1 MRRIA
6 GDHTDFP
13 LRALL
18 NSLNI
23 FTLWYLM
30 LVASGLV
37 SLFEMK
43 RWKAAFAVSI
53 VWGLSQLV
61 SIASLSFLR
70 NALHLLL

>member
-1 MRRIA
+1 
-6 GDHTDFP
+6 
-13 LRALL
+13 
-18 NSLNI
+18 
-23 FTLWYLM
+23 M

-43 RWKAAFAVSI
+43 RWKAVAAVSI

>member
-6 GDHTDFP
+6 GDHADFP
-13 LRALL
+13 LHALL

-70 NALHLLL
+70 NTLHLLL